1 MKYLIIILTVL
12 IFSTST
18 LSAEAVTIRNNCQYP
33 VAGSISMADSNVN
46 LAQFRIIPGE
56 KVHLL
61 ETFDKNKLLLR
72 MTPDTYD
79 LAKIA
84 IYETEI
90 DDPNCFI
97 ELRSGKN
104 GIKVKIK

>member
-1 MKYLIIILTVL
+1 
-12 IFSTST
+12 
-18 LSAEAVTIRNNCQYP
+18 
-33 VAGSISMADSNVN
+33 MADSNVN
-46 LAQFRIIPGE
+46 LVQFRIIPGE

-61 ETFDKNKLLLR
+61 KTFDKNKLLLR

-79 LAKIA
+79 LTKIA

-97 ELRSGKN
+97 ELRNGKN
-104 GIKVKIK
+104 GIKVKIE